1 MKNYKDPVTY
11 RYDGKEISKTEA
23 ISLMIKAGVDAHVRR
38 CTMWE
43 LLQENA
49 QNGDQRAVELL
60 RHLERIDTRE
70 NNN

>member
-1 MKNYKDPVTY
+1 MEKTYKDPITY

-49 QNGDQRAVELL
+49 LKGDQRAVKLL
-60 RHLERIDTRE
+60 RSLTMTDNRD
-70 NNN
+70 N

>member
-1 MKNYKDPVTY
+1 MKKTYKDPVTY
-11 RYDGKEISKTEA
+11 SYEGKIISKTEA

-49 QNGDQRAVELL
+49 TKGDQRAVKLL
-60 RHLERIDTRE
+60 RSLKMTDNRD
-70 NNN
+70 